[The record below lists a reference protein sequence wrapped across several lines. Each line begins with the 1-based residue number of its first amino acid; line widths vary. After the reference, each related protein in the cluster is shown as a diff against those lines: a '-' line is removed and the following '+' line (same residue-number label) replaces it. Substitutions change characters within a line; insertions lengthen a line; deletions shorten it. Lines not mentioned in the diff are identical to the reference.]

1 MKKSC
6 FVLSL
11 LFISLAVN
19 MNLAAQSNDII
30 DALLAEEQASYGKA
44 AYLAL
49 TASGLIT
56 EEQSPE
62 QALEVLKEQG
72 WKLDVLEAA
81 EPIKLGE
88 YSFILMKVFH
98 IQGGVMYSVIP
109 GPRYAGRELSYLGM
123 IPGSSSPYRTISGE
137 EAVRILGNILE
148 WQEEGS

>member
-1 MKKSC
+1 MKKSG
-6 FVLSL
+6 FALSL

-19 MNLAAQSNDII
+19 MSLAAQSNDLI
-30 DALLAEEQASYGKA
+30 DALLAEEEASYGKA

-62 QALEVLKEQG
+62 QALEVLQEQG
-72 WKLDVLEAA
+72 WRLDILTAG

-88 YSFILMKVFH
+88 YSFILMKAFH
-98 IQGGVMYSVIP
+98 IQGGLMYSIMP

-123 IPGSSSPYRTISGE
+123 ILGSPSPYRTISGE

>member
-6 FVLSL
+6 LVLSL
-11 LFISLAVN
+11 LFISLVVN
-19 MNLAAQSNDII
+19 MGLAAQSNDII
-30 DALLAEEQASYGKA
+30 DGLLAEEQASYGKA

-56 EEQSPE
+56 EEQTPE

-72 WKLDVLEAA
+72 WKLDILSAA

-98 IQGGVMYSVIP
+98 IQGGVMYSIMP

-123 IPGSSSPYRTISGE
+123 IHGSPSPYRTISGE

>member
-1 MKKSC
+1 MKKSG
-6 FVLSL
+6 FILFI

-19 MNLAAQSNDII
+19 MNLEAQSNDII

-72 WKLDVLEAA
+72 WKLDILGAG

-88 YSFILMKVFH
+88 YSFILMKAFH
-98 IQGGVMYSVIP
+98 IQGGVMYSILP

-123 IPGSSSPYRTISGE
+123 ILGSPSPYRTISGE
-137 EAVRILGNILE
+137 EAIRILGNILE

>member
-6 FVLSL
+6 LVLYL
-11 LFISLAVN
+11 LFISLVVN
-19 MNLAAQSNDII
+19 MGLAAQSNDII

-62 QALEVLKEQG
+62 QALEVLKDQG
-72 WKLDVLEAA
+72 WKLDILGAA

-98 IQGGVMYSVIP
+98 IEGGVMYSIIP

-123 IPGSSSPYRTISGE
+123 IPGSPSPYRTISGE